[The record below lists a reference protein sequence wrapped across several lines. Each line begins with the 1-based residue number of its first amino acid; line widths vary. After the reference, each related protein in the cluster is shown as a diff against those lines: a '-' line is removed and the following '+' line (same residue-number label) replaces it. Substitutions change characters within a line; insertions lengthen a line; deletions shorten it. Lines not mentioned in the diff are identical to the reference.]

1 MKRNFILLALIAMT
15 IIFGGCDIE
24 SEVVND
30 IRVYVPEEGGIN
42 FEKITDE
49 TMEKLT
55 SPGVSY
61 SSYDNHLNWWVN
73 PLFSISSD
81 GNFLAYNV
89 FKNEKRNIFIK
100 TLEVRG
106 SSTQRTTRTNV
117 NDVCIS
123 PDGKTIC
130 FSETDELSSRLYTT
144 SAIQGVMVTQVSPVN
159 VQDYGP
165 CFSKDGKRIFFSRA
179 DGNNYLI
186 WSYDVER
193 GSFSNYCYGM
203 NPSII
208 NDEEFLCTRK
218 NSKNNFEIWRINF
231 VKGTESIVLSQD
243 NRSFTTASVSPD
255 GEWIVCVGNTLR
267 SSTMKK
273 ENLDIYV
280 VRTDGS
286 HLTQITYH
294 HGHDCSP
301 VWGPDGK
308 TIYFMS
314 QRGTKNGEY
323 NIWKMNFDL

>member
-1 MKRNFILLALIAMT
+1 MAIVFV
-15 IIFGGCDIE
+15 GCELEGDL
-24 SEVVND
+24 VND

-55 SPGVSY
+55 APGVSY
-61 SSYDNHLNWWVN
+61 SSIDGRLNWWVN
-73 PLFSISSD
+73 PLFCISSD
-81 GNFLAYNV
+81 GNSLAYNV
-89 FKNEKRNIFIK
+89 YKNEKRNIFIK
-100 TLEVRG
+100 QLNVRG
-106 SSTQRTTRTNV
+106 TSTQRTTRTNV

-130 FSETDELSSRLYTT
+130 FSESDGYSSRLYTT
-144 SAIQGVMVTQVSPVN
+144 SATQGVMVTQVSPVN
-159 VQDYGP
+159 VADYGP
-165 CFSKDGKRIFFSRA
+165 CYSKDGNRIFFSRA
-179 DGNNYLI
+179 DGSNYLI

-203 NPSII
+203 DPSII

-243 NRSFTTASVSPD
+243 NHSFTTASVSPD
-255 GEWIVCVGNTLR
+255 GQWIVCVGNTIR
-267 SSTMKK
+267 SNTVKK
-273 ENLDIYV
+273 ENLDIFV

-294 HGHDCSP
+294 QGHDCSP